1 MTTETT
7 TETAADTRP
16 PPQIDEAEPTD
27 VTPTHPGLRADLVAV
42 AVYIAGALWVTAR
55 LWTGLGRVY
64 LAANPDDQ
72 IYGEWMVGNGAH
84 AVAHLANPLHTVLL
98 NAPDGVNLMGNAAFL
113 LPGLLLT
120 PLTLLAG
127 AHVTFSAI
135 LTANLAATGIAWYFV
150 LSRHLVRHR
159 VAAFLGG
166 AFCAFAPGIV
176 AQTGGSHAHI
186 TGQYLVPVILW
197 RVAALREPGRAVRN
211 GLILG
216 LLVTAQVFIGE
227 EILFMTALAGAVMAV
242 GYAVSR
248 LTHLRRLDLRSARD
262 SDRLGAVRRE
272 VRPFLTGL
280 AVAGAVAVPLTAY
293 PLWMQFFGPGHYHGL
308 PPAFSADLAAYP
320 AYARESVGGDP
331 TIAGR
336 LAANPTEENEFFGWP
351 LLVLVA
357 FIGYWLRGVLAARL
371 AVLVGVVAGLLSL
384 GDRISWQHHALGPGP
399 YRLLSRL
406 PLFDS
411 MITTRL
417 GLVVALAI
425 GVLLALAADRVLEA
439 GSVVAGLPVRLLATG
454 AVVAALLPVAPTR
467 LQTVDR
473 PPLPEFITSGHWHG
487 YVGAGRTLVPVPMVG
502 TMGMRWAIAGRHD
515 FAVAQGY
522 FLGPTSADDPSGR
535 FFASP
540 RPTQVLLE
548 DAAQSRPHGIGAA
561 ERDQA
566 RADVR
571 YWRADAI
578 VLPGDQ
584 PRVRPVLD
592 QLFGPGARVDDVWVW
607 DVRALSR

>member
-7 TETAADTRP
+7 TDAATDTRLA
-16 PPQIDEAEPTD
+16 PQIDEAEPTD
-27 VTPTHPGLRADLVAV
+27 VTPTRPGLRADLVAV

-113 LPGLLLT
+113 IPGLLLT
-120 PLTLLAG
+120 PLTLLTG

-150 LSRHLVRHR
+150 LSRHLVQHR

-186 TGQYLVPVILW
+186 NGQYLVPVILW

-216 LLVTAQVFIGE
+216 LLVAVQVFVGE
-227 EILFMTALAGAVMAV
+227 EILFMTALAGAVMAI

-248 LTHLRRLDLRSARD
+248 P
-262 SDRLGAVRRE
+262 GATRRE
-272 VRPFLTGL
+272 VRPFLAGL

-293 PLWMQFFGPGHYHGL
+293 PLWMQFLGPGHYHGL

-371 AVLVGVVAGLLSL
+371 ALLVGVVAGLLSL
-384 GDRISWQHHALGPGP
+384 GDRIAWQHHALGPGP

-417 GLVVALAI
+417 GLVVAVSI
-425 GVLLALAADRVLEA
+425 GVLLALAADRVLAAAPAA
-439 GSVVAGLPVRLLATG
+439 GSSLPVRLLATG
-454 AVVAALLPVAPTR
+454 AAVAVLLPFAPTR

-473 PPLPEFITSGHWHG
+473 PPLPEFITSGHWRR

-502 TMGMRWAIAGRHD
+502 TMGMRWAIAARHD

-548 DAAQSRPHGIGAA
+548 DVAQDRPHGIGTT

-571 YWRADAI
+571 YWRADA
-578 VLPGDQ
+578 VVVPGDQ
-584 PRVRPVLD
+584 PRVRAALD
-592 QLFGPGARVDDVWVW
+592 QLFGPGAPVDDVWVW
-607 DVRALSR
+607 DVRSL

>member
-1 MTTETT
+1 
-7 TETAADTRP
+7 
-16 PPQIDEAEPTD
+16 
-27 VTPTHPGLRADLVAV
+27 
-42 AVYIAGALWVTAR
+42 
-55 LWTGLGRVY
+55 
-64 LAANPDDQ
+64 
-72 IYGEWMVGNGAH
+72 
-84 AVAHLANPLHTVLL
+84 
-98 NAPDGVNLMGNAAFL
+98 VNLRGNAAVL

-127 AHVTFSAI
+127 AHVTFAAI
-135 LTANLAATGIAWYFV
+135 LTANLAATGVAWYFV
-150 LSRHLVRHR
+150 LSRHLVGHR

-166 AFCAFAPGIV
+166 ALCAFAPGIV

-216 LLVTAQVFIGE
+216 LLVTAQVFVGE
-227 EILFMTALAGAVMAV
+227 EILFMTALACAVMAV
-242 GYAVSR
+242 GYAVTR
-248 LTHLRRLDLRSARD
+248 WE
-262 SDRLGAVRRE
+262 AVRQE

-280 AVAGAVAVPLTAY
+280 AVAGAVVVPLIAY
-293 PLWMQFFGPGHYHGL
+293 PLWMQFLGPGHYHGL

-320 AYARESVGGDP
+320 AYARESVAGDP
-331 TIAGR
+331 TIAGK

-371 AVLVGVVAGLLSL
+371 ALLAGVVAGLLSL
-384 GDRISWQHHALGPGP
+384 GDRIAWQHHALGPGP

-417 GLVVALAI
+417 GLVVAVSI
-425 GVLLALAADRVLEA
+425 GVLLALAANRVLEA
-439 GSVVAGLPVRLLATG
+439 RPVVAGLPVRLLATG
-454 AVVAALLPVAPTR
+454 AAVAALLPMAPTR

-473 PPLPEFITSGHWHG
+473 PPLPEFITSGHWRG
-487 YVGAGRTLVPVPMVG
+487 YVSAGRTLVPVPMVG
-502 TMGMRWAIAGRHD
+502 TMGMRWAIAARHD

-522 FLGPTSADDPSGR
+522 FLGPASADDPSGR

-540 RPTQVLLE
+540 RPTQVVLE
-548 DAAQSRPHGIGAA
+548 DAAQGRPHAIGAA

-584 PRVRPVLD
+584 PQVRAALD
-592 QLFGPGARVDDVWVW
+592 QLYGPGTRVDDVWVW
-607 DVRALSR
+607 DVRSS

>member
-1 MTTETT
+1 MTTDVSTDVQ
-7 TETAADTRP
+7 TAEQAGPAST
-16 PPQIDEAEPTD
+16 EPTSTQPTSTQPAR
-27 VTPTHPGLRADLVAV
+27 TPVRGGLRADLIAV
-42 AVYIAGALWVTAR
+42 AVYIAGAFWVTAR
-55 LWTGLGRVY
+55 LWTGLGKVY

-216 LLVTAQVFIGE
+216 LLVTTQVFVGE
-227 EILFMTALAGAVMAV
+227 EILFMTALACAVMTV
-242 GYAVSR
+242 GYAVSQPR
-248 LTHLRRLDLRSARD
+248 
-262 SDRLGAVRRE
+262 AVRRD

-280 AVAGAVAVPLTAY
+280 VVAGAVAVPLTAY
-293 PLWMQFFGPGHYHGL
+293 PLWMQFLGPGHYHGL

-320 AYARESVGGDP
+320 AYARESVAGDL
-331 TIAGR
+331 TIAGK
-336 LAANPTEENEFFGWP
+336 LAANATEENEFFGWP

-371 AVLVGVVAGLLSL
+371 ALLVGVVAGLLSL
-384 GDRISWQHHALGPGP
+384 GDRIAWQHHALGPGP
-399 YRLLSRL
+399 YRLVSRL

-417 GLVVALAI
+417 GLVVAVAI
-425 GVLLALAADRVLEA
+425 AVLLALASDRVLEA
-439 GSVVAGLPVRLLATG
+439 APLVTGLPVRLLATG
-454 AVVAALLPVAPTR
+454 AAVAALLPVAPTR
-467 LQTVDR
+467 LQSVDR
-473 PPLPEFITSGHWHG
+473 PPLPEFITSGHWRG
-487 YVGAGRTLVPVPMVG
+487 YVDAGRTVVPVPMVG
-502 TMGMRWAIAGRHD
+502 TMGMRWAVAARHD

-548 DAAQSRPHGIGAA
+548 DAAQGRPHQIGAT
-561 ERDQA
+561 EREQA

-578 VLPGDQ
+578 VVPGDQ
-584 PRVRPVLD
+584 SGVRAALD
-592 QLFGPGARVDDVWVW
+592 GLFGPGTRVDDVWVW

>member
-1 MTTETT
+1 MTI
-7 TETAADTRP
+7 ETAADLQLPER
-16 PPQIDEAEPTD
+16 IDNTAPLDTKPGDSEPGDTEPTR
-27 VTPTHPGLRADLVAV
+27 TWRRADVVA
-42 AVYIAGALWVTAR
+42 IALYVLGALWVTAR

-84 AVAHLANPLHTVLL
+84 AVAHLENPLHTVLL

-113 LPGLLLT
+113 IPGLLFT
-120 PLTLLAG
+120 PLTLLAS

-135 LTANLAATGIAWYFV
+135 LTANLAATGVAWYFV
-150 LSRHLVRHR
+150 LSRQLVQHR

-197 RVAALREPGRAVRN
+197 RVAALRGPGRAVRN

-227 EILFMTALAGAVMAV
+227 EILFMTALACVVMAV

-248 LTHLRRLDLRSARD
+248 PR
-262 SDRLGAVRRE
+262 AVRRE

-280 AVAGAVAVPLTAY
+280 AVAGAVVVPLTAY
-293 PLWMQFFGPGHYHGL
+293 PLWMQFLGPGHYHGL
-308 PPAFSADLAAYP
+308 PPAFSADLAAYS
-320 AYARESVGGDP
+320 AYARESVAGDP

-351 LLVLVA
+351 VLVLVA

-384 GDRISWQHHALGPGP
+384 GDRIAWQHHALGPGP
-399 YRLLSRL
+399 YRLLSHL

-417 GLVVALAI
+417 GLVVAVAI
-425 GVLLALAADRVLEA
+425 GVLFALAADRVLAA
-439 GSVVAGLPVRLLATG
+439 GPVVAGLPVRLLAAG
-454 AVVAALLPVAPTR
+454 AAVAALLPIAPTR

-473 PPLPEFITSGHWHG
+473 PPLPAFITSGHWRG
-487 YVGAGRTLVPVPMVG
+487 YIGPGRTVVPVPMDG
-502 TMGMRWAIAGRHD
+502 TMGMRWAIAAKLD

-522 FLGPTSADDPSGR
+522 FLGPTSADDPAGR

-548 DAAQSRPHGIGAA
+548 DAAQGRPHAIGAA

-578 VLPGDQ
+578 VLPRDWPGE
-584 PRVRPVLD
+584 PVRTALD
-592 QLFGPGARVDDVWVW
+592 QLFGPGARVDDVWLW
-607 DVRALSR
+607 DVR

>member
-1 MTTETT
+1 MTTDVSIDVQAPEQ
-7 TETAADTRP
+7 ADP
-16 PPQIDEAEPTD
+16 ASADPTGAG
-27 VTPTHPGLRADLVAV
+27 PGRAGLRADLVAV
-42 AVYIAGALWVTAR
+42 AIYLAGALWVTAR

-72 IYGEWMVGNGAH
+72 IYSEWMVGNGAH

-98 NAPDGVNLMGNAAFL
+98 NAPDGVNLMGNVAFL

-135 LTANLAATGIAWYFV
+135 LTANLAATGIAWYLV
-150 LSRHLVRHR
+150 LSRHIVRHR
-159 VAAFLGG
+159 AAAFLGG

-216 LLVTAQVFIGE
+216 LLVTAQVFVGE
-227 EILFMTALAGAVMAV
+227 EVLFMTALACAVMAV

-248 LTHLRRLDLRSARD
+248 PAAL
-262 SDRLGAVRRE
+262 RRE

-280 AVAGAVAVPLTAY
+280 TVAGAVVVPLTAY
-293 PLWMQFFGPGHYHGL
+293 PLWMQFRGPGHYHGL

-320 AYARESVGGDP
+320 AYARESVAGDA
-331 TIAGR
+331 TIAGK
-336 LAANPTEENEFFGWP
+336 LAANATEENEFFGWP

-371 AVLVGVVAGLLSL
+371 ALLVGVVAGLLSL
-384 GDRISWQHHALGPGP
+384 GDRIAWQHHALGPGP

-425 GVLLALAADRVLEA
+425 GVLLALAADRVLA
-439 GSVVAGLPVRLLATG
+439 APPVVAGLPVRLLATG
-454 AVVAALLPVAPTR
+454 AAVAALLPVAPTR

-473 PPLPEFITSGHWHG
+473 PPLPEFITSGHWHR
-487 YVGAGRTLVPVPMVG
+487 YVGTGRTLVPVPMVG
-502 TMGMRWAIAGRHD
+502 TTGMRWAIAARHD

-522 FLGPTSADDPSGR
+522 FLGPTSADDPAGR

-548 DAAQSRPHGIGAA
+548 DAAQGRPHGIGAA

-566 RADVR
+566 RVDVR

-578 VLPGDQ
+578 VVPGDQ
-584 PRVRPVLD
+584 PGVRAALD
-592 QLFGPGARVDDVWVW
+592 ELFGPGTRVDDVWVW
-607 DVRALSR
+607 DVRSL

>member
-1 MTTETT
+1 MTTEMTT
-7 TETAADTRP
+7 DTATDTQL

-27 VTPTHPGLRADLVAV
+27 VTPTRPGLRADLVAV

-72 IYGEWMVGNGAH
+72 IYGEWMVGDGAH
-84 AVAHLANPLHTVLL
+84 AVAHLANPLHTALL

-113 LPGLLLT
+113 IPGLLLT

-150 LSRHLVRHR
+150 LSQHLVQHR

-186 TGQYLVPVILW
+186 TGQYLVPIILW

-216 LLVTAQVFIGE
+216 LLVAVQVFVGE
-227 EILFMTALAGAVMAV
+227 EILFMTALAGAVMAI

-248 LTHLRRLDLRSARD
+248 PAAT
-262 SDRLGAVRRE
+262 RRE
-272 VRPFLTGL
+272 VRPFLAGL

-293 PLWMQFFGPGHYHGL
+293 PLWMQFLGPGHYHGL

-320 AYARESVGGDP
+320 AYARESVAGDP

-371 AVLVGVVAGLLSL
+371 ALLVGVVAGLLSL
-384 GDRISWQHHALGPGP
+384 GDRIAWQHHALGPGP

-417 GLVVALAI
+417 GLVVAVSI
-425 GVLLALAADRVLEA
+425 GVLLALAADRVLAAAPAA
-439 GSVVAGLPVRLLATG
+439 GSGLPVRLLATG
-454 AVVAALLPVAPTR
+454 AVVAVLLPVAPTR

-473 PPLPEFITSGHWHG
+473 PPLPEFITSGHWRG

-502 TMGMRWAIAGRHD
+502 TMGMRWAIAARHD

-548 DAAQSRPHGIGAA
+548 DAALGHPHTIGAA

-584 PRVRPVLD
+584 PRVRAALD

-607 DVRALSR
+607 DVRPL

>member
-1 MTTETT
+1 MTI
-7 TETAADTRP
+7 ETAAD
-16 PPQIDEAEPTD
+16 PQLSERVDSTEPAGTEPTR
-27 VTPTHPGLRADLVAV
+27 VGRRADLVA
-42 AVYIAGALWVTAR
+42 IALYVLGALWVTAR

-84 AVAHLANPLHTVLL
+84 AVTHLANPLHTVLL

-127 AHVTFSAI
+127 AHVTFATI
-135 LTANLAATGIAWYFV
+135 LTANLAATGVAWYFV
-150 LSRHLVRHR
+150 LSRQLVRHR

-186 TGQYLVPVILW
+186 TGQYLVPVIVW

-211 GLILG
+211 GLIVG

-227 EILFMTALAGAVMAV
+227 EILFMTALACVVMAV
-242 GYAVSR
+242 GYIVSR
-248 LTHLRRLDLRSARD
+248 LKRLGRLDLRSARNP
-262 SDRLGAVRRE
+262 DRPDALGRE

-280 AVAGAVAVPLTAY
+280 AVAGAVVVPLTAY
-293 PLWMQFFGPGHYHGL
+293 PLWMQFLGPGHYHGL

-320 AYARESVGGDP
+320 AYARESVAGDP
-331 TIAGR
+331 TIAGK

-351 LLVLVA
+351 VLVLVA
-357 FIGYWLRGVLAARL
+357 FIGCWLRGALAARL
-371 AVLVGVVAGLLSL
+371 AVLVGAVAGLLSL
-384 GDRISWQHHALGPGP
+384 GDRIAWQHHAVGPGP
-399 YRLLSRL
+399 YRLLSHL

-417 GLVVALAI
+417 GLVVAAAI
-425 GVLLALAADRVLEA
+425 GVLFALAADRVLVA
-439 GSVVAGLPVRLLATG
+439 GPVVAGLPVRLLAAG
-454 AVVAALLPVAPTR
+454 AAVAALLPMAPTR

-473 PPLPEFITSGHWHG
+473 PPLPAFITSGHWRG
-487 YVGAGRTLVPVPMVG
+487 YIGPGRTVVPVPMDG
-502 TMGMRWAIAGRHD
+502 TMGMRWAVAAKLD

-522 FLGPTSADDPSGR
+522 FLGPTSADDPAGR

-548 DAAQSRPHGIGAA
+548 DAAQGRPHEIGAA

-571 YWRADAI
+571 YWRADAV
-578 VLPGDQ
+578 VLPRDWPGE
-584 PRVRPVLD
+584 PVRATLD
-592 QLFGPGARVDDVWVW
+592 QLFGPGARVDDVWLW
-607 DVRALSR
+607 DVR